1 MIVSG
6 ELENVPLLD
15 VFQVLAF
22 SSQSGA
28 LFIESGDTTGTV
40 LFDQGGIVCGESPAT
55 RALLEL
61 AAREVNPQKRRAFR
75 RVQALACLTELM
87 SLRSGVFRFKK
98 HDEPMA
104 ELAGIDM
111 RSFYA
116 SGTMATA
123 DLLLVLATAVDKK
136 DSAPPA
142 SAPQKRSQPRAHTR
156 YSPTLI
162 EAEIY
167 LGSSKLSGY
176 LTNMSS
182 GGAFFQGDALP
193 EKETVPEIRFELP
206 GGIGAIATKA
216 RVMWAR
222 SEATDGERGVGLAFE
237 GTSAADKK
245 KLQTYLERFQQLASD
260 MDLTG

>member
-61 AAREVNPQKRRAFR
+61 AAREVNPQNRRAFR

-98 HDEPMA
+98 HDEPVA

-136 DSAPPA
+136 DSAPA
-142 SAPQKRSQPRAHTR
+142 SAPQERSQARAHAR

-162 EAEIY
+162 KAELS
-167 LGSSKLSGY
+167 LGTSKLCGY
-176 LTNMSS
+176 LTNMSA
-182 GGAFFQGDALP
+182 GGVFFQGDALP
-193 EKETVPEIRFELP
+193 EKETVSEIRFELP
-206 GGIGAIATKA
+206 GGMGAIATKA

-222 SEATDGERGVGLAFE
+222 SESTDGERGVGLAFE
-237 GTSAADKK
+237 GTSAADKQ
-245 KLQTYLERFQQLASD
+245 KLQAYLERFQQLAAD
-260 MDLTG
+260 MDLSS

>member
-28 LFIESGDTTGTV
+28 LHIESGDTTGTV
-40 LFDQGGIVCGESPAT
+40 LLEQGGIVCGESPAT
-55 RALLEL
+55 QLLLARA
-61 AAREVNPQKRRAFR
+61 AQEVDPQNRRAFR

-87 SLRSGVFRFKK
+87 SLRSGFFRFEK

-104 ELAGIDM
+104 ELAGVDM
-111 RSFYA
+111 RPFYA
-116 SGTMATA
+116 SGTMSMA

-136 DSAPPA
+136 DSVPM
-142 SAPQKRSQPRAHTR
+142 SAPQDRSQARSDPRF
-156 YSPTLI
+156 SPTLI
-162 EAEIY
+162 EAELR
-167 LGSSKLSGY
+167 LGTSKLSGY
-176 LTNMSS
+176 LTNMSV

-206 GGIGAIATKA
+206 GGIGAIVTKA
-216 RVMWAR
+216 RVVWAR
-222 SEATDGERGVGLAFE
+222 SEPTDGERGVGLAFE
-237 GTSAADKK
+237 GSSEADKK
-245 KLQTYLERFQQLASD
+245 KIQAYLERFQQLAAD
-260 MDLTG
+260 MDLAG